1 MGPVIQSFLSG
12 FPYLMVH
19 SATTFLIIVI
29 GVRLYMLAT
38 PHDEMAL
45 VRAGNSAAALSFAG
59 TIFGI
64 ALPLAFV
71 LAFSVSVVDIVLWG
85 VVTLVLQLV
94 AFFIVD
100 RLMLKNIPERIER
113 GDMAAA
119 ILLVAVKLTTA
130 FVNAAAVSG

>member
-100 RLMLKNIPERIER
+100 RLVLKNIPERIER

-119 ILLVAVKLTTA
+119 ILLVAVKLSTA

>member
-29 GVRLYMLAT
+29 GVRLYMLVT

-71 LAFSVSVVDIVLWG
+71 LAFSVSVIDIVLWG
-85 VVTLVLQLV
+85 IVTLVLQLV